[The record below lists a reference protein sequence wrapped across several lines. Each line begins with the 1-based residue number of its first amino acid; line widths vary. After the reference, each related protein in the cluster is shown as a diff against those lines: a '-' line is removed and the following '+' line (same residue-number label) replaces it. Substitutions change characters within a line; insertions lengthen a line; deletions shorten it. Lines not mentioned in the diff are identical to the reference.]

1 MSKFIIYNTP
11 KPIKGGGIPAGDMQR
26 LLKQSYTDGG
36 LEDIDD
42 YKVDTKLSGQRVQVY
57 QHEPTKKAV
66 VVHRGTKG
74 SADVL
79 TDLGLAVG
87 YRGNR
92 FDHGLKVQKEAEAK
106 YGNVITLGHSLG
118 AKIAEETAGKDS
130 EIITLNKPTL
140 PNEILFGRRLFGN
153 KNQTDVKS
161 SLDPVSVLKL
171 SGKRDIVIPSKT
183 RNPLKEHSTDVLGRL
198 DSTQIIGKKTET
210 ETGFIIPSK
219 TRKPIKKVPSERL
232 IRLKL

>member
-11 KPIKGGGIPAGDMQR
+11 KPITGGGIAAGDMR
-26 LLKQSYTDGG
+26 KLLKQSYGDT

-57 QHEPTKKAV
+57 QHEPMKKAV

-74 SADVL
+74 AADVL

-92 FDHGLKVQKEAEAK
+92 FDHGLKVQKQAEAK
-106 YGNVITLGHSLG
+106 YGDVITLGHSLG
-118 AKIAEETAGKDS
+118 AKIAEETAGKNS

-140 PNEILFGRRLFGN
+140 PNSIRTASFR
-153 KNQTDVKS
+153 Q
-161 SLDPVSVLKL
+161 
-171 SGKRDIVIPSKT
+171 
-183 RNPLKEHSTDVLGRL
+183 
-198 DSTQIIGKKTET
+198 
-210 ETGFIIPSK
+210 
-219 TRKPIKKVPSERL
+219 SEPDHC
-232 IRLKL
+232 

>member
-11 KPIKGGGIPAGDMQR
+11 KPIKGKGIPAGDMR
-26 LLKQSYTDGG
+26 KLLKQSYTDGG

-74 SADVL
+74 AADVL
-79 TDLGLAVG
+79 TDLGLGFG

-92 FDHGLKVQKEAEAK
+92 FEHGLKVQKEAEAK

-118 AKIAEETAGKDS
+118 AKIAEETAGKNS
-130 EIITLNKPTL
+130 EVITLNKPTL

-153 KNQTDVKS
+153 QNQTDVKS

-171 SGKRDIVIPSKT
+171 SGKRDLVIPSQ
-183 RNPLKEHSTDVLGRL
+183 KEHSTDVLGRL
-198 DSTQIIGKKTET
+198 DSNQIIGKKTET

-219 TRKPIKKVPSERL
+219 TRKPIKVPSERL
-232 IRLKL
+232 VRLKL